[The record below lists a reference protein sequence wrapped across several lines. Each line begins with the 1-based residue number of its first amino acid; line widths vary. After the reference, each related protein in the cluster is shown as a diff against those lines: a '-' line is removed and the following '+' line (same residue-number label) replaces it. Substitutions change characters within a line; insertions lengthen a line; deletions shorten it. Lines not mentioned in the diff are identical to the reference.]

1 MVRVSSIFHST
12 SLLSL
17 FSLVY
22 EQQQIKTFI
31 TADQITESPLF
42 SMVKKRWRLWYVI
55 KTWQQ
60 TSEFRAAGPFSHVSW
75 KREQPMNQNLTE
87 QKSLTCYPVAKRVLL
102 SSKFKLLITV
112 ITPQTE
118 AARKLH
124 PVMIRMIIT
133 AWQGADH
140 WYCGAAPLHRSPLQ
154 QYSLQFQ
161 NHI

>member
-1 MVRVSSIFHST
+1 
-12 SLLSL
+12 
-17 FSLVY
+17 
-22 EQQQIKTFI
+22 
-31 TADQITESPLF
+31 
-42 SMVKKRWRLWYVI
+42 
-55 KTWQQ
+55 
-60 TSEFRAAGPFSHVSW
+60 
-75 KREQPMNQNLTE
+75 MNQNLTH
-87 QKSLTCYPVAKRVLL
+87 QKSLTYHPVAKRVLL

-124 PVMIRMIIT
+124 TVMIRMIRMIIT
-133 AWQGADH
+133 AWHGADH